1 VASDPPIAWASLD
14 QLADEVGPAVL
25 PRLLRTFFAEA
36 ETRMGAFARLSQE
49 GAEGGEGGR
58 LHREIHSL
66 KSAAASFGAA
76 ALAMRAAEI
85 EEAIE
90 AGTYRHDP
98 KDLAAL
104 AGLFAAFRD
113 AVRRRGIA
121 VD

>member
-1 VASDPPIAWASLD
+1 MASDPPIVWASLD
-14 QLADEVGPAVL
+14 QLADEVGQAVL

-36 ETRMGAFARLSQE
+36 ETRLGAFARLSQE
-49 GAEGGEGGR
+49 GAEIGEGGQ

-85 EEAIE
+85 EDAIE
-90 AGTYRHDP
+90 TGTYRHDP

-104 AGLFAAFRD
+104 AGMIAAFRD
-113 AVRRRGIA
+113 AVKRRGIA